1 MTRHTPIITA
11 LAGLLTLA
19 AWSTANADYYQLT
32 AKIPFAFTVNT
43 TTLPAGSYLVQ
54 RVDGKEGMF
63 LVRGARHG
71 IFFVASQGAMSGDP
85 ALGARVVFNRYGDRY
100 FLREVWAGRRGYP
113 VPETTEERELTKAQD
128 KVALLRVVV
137 PIGEAD

>member
-1 MTRHTPIITA
+1 MKPHTSIIAA

-19 AWSTANADYYQLT
+19 ASPTANAFHYQLR

-43 TTLPAGSYLVQ
+43 ITLPAGSYLVE
-54 RVDGKEGMF
+54 RLDGSEGIF
-63 LVRGARHG
+63 LMRGARHG
-71 IFFVASQGAMSGDP
+71 FFLASHGVMSGDP

-100 FLREVWAGRRGYP
+100 FLRELWVGRRGYP
-113 VPETTEERELTKAQD
+113 VPETTEERDLAKAQER

-137 PIGEAD
+137 PIGEG